1 LNEEDT
7 DRRRDRRWG
16 DRMIEGQ
23 REKERGRHIEIKRQI
38 SGRIWDREYYRH
50 RYRELLRQGDR
61 DIGRER
67 A

>member
-23 REKERGRHIEIKRQI
+23 REKERRRHIEIKR
-38 SGRIWDREYYRH
+38 
-50 RYRELLRQGDR
+50 
-61 DIGRER
+61 
-67 A
+67 